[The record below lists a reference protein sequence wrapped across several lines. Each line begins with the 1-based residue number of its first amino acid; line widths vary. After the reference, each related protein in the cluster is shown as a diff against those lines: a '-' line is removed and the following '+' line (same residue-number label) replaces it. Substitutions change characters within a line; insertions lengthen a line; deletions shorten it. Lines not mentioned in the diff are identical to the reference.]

1 MAEEA
6 VFAPNW
12 IGVLGPF
19 VCGSIV
25 ALVVLGMIIIW
36 IFVSRTNA
44 AGQQELDALRVENTR
59 LREEN
64 ERLKKK
70 LAPADST
77 DIKAI

>member
-1 MAEEA
+1 MEEPA
-6 VFAPNW
+6 FAPTW

-36 IFVSRTNA
+36 IFVART
-44 AGQQELDALRVENTR
+44 AGQQESDELREENKR

-64 ERLKKK
+64 ERLKMR
-70 LAPADST
+70 PADST